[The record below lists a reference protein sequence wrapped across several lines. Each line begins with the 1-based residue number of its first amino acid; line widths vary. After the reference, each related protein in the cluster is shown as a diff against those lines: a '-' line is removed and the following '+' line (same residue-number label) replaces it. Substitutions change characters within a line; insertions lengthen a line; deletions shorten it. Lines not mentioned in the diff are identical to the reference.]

1 MNHPKVAQLF
11 GVDIR
16 ALAALRVGLAVV
28 LLFDLARRAPYLAAL
43 YSGQGVL
50 PKDALHHVS
59 LHAINGSPI
68 FTAMLFLL
76 AAGFALLLL
85 AGYHTWL
92 ATAASWLLVSSLQ
105 TRNVL
110 VNNSGDHLLALLLFW
125 GMFLPLGAW
134 ASVDSRISK
143 PRSPVPP
150 VVLSVATVALMLQ
163 AIYPYLFSALI
174 KSYKLWVGQALAI
187 YTAMNLDGFTRP
199 AGRWLLEYPTLVR
212 WMSPLTYFFEL
223 YGPFFAFFPVKTSWF
238 RGFTAA
244 AFIGFHLGLQV
255 TMNLDVFAYIC
266 MVMWVVFFPP
276 GFWDRALAL
285 RPVAA
290 LGRGWGFLLDRV
302 ARVLEKPLAEQP
314 WLAPP
319 PDDGRATRPGNVL
332 AGALIV
338 YLLVWNVGTKYPQ
351 LKMPELLRWPGEQL
365 YIGQKWEM
373 FKRPPLD
380 DGWWVM
386 PAKLHDG
393 SEVDLFTGGAP
404 VRWEKPASVM
414 GIYAGAARWNRY
426 MDNLWRTEDARRAVA
441 PFAAWTRRTW
451 NAGHPPEQRIESMQI
466 YYVVELTRP
475 DYKPPSRSDQLVY
488 EWDSSGA
495 ERTTDIAENRSAM
508 TRDVGADPTIV
519 SDVMRTLGIDSRDD
533 FDD

>member
-1 MNHPKVAQLF
+1 MQLF

-16 ALAALRVGLAVV
+16 ALAALRIGLALI
-28 LLFDLARRAPYLAAL
+28 LLFDLARRAPHITEL
-43 YSGQGVL
+43 YSGQGAL
-50 PKDALHHVS
+50 PREATQALS
-59 LHAINGSPI
+59 LHALNGSPI

-76 AAGFALLLL
+76 AAVLALLLL
-85 AGYHTWL
+85 LGYQTWL
-92 ATAASWLLVSSLQ
+92 ATAGSWFLVSSLQ
-105 TRNVL
+105 TRNSL

-143 PRSPVPP
+143 PRSPVRPI
-150 VVLSVATVALMLQ
+150 VVSVATLGLMLQ
-163 AIYPYLFSALI
+163 VIYPYVFSAMI
-174 KSYKLWVGQALAI
+174 KSYKLWVTKSLAI
-187 YTAMNLDGFTRP
+187 YTALNLDGFAKP
-199 AGRWLLEYPTLVR
+199 AGRTLLQYPMLVR

-223 YGPFFAFFPVKTSWF
+223 CGPFFAFIPVLTPWF

-244 AFIGFHLGLQV
+244 AFIGFHVGLWI
-255 TMNLDVFAYIC
+255 TFELDIFTYVC

-276 GFWDRALAL
+276 GLWGRVLSL

-290 LGRGWGFLLDRV
+290 LGRGWGSLLDRI
-302 ARVLEKPLAEQP
+302 AHGLRKPLAEQP

-332 AGALIV
+332 AGVLIV
-338 YLLVWNVGTKYPQ
+338 YLLIWNVGTKYPQ

-386 PAKLHDG
+386 PARLRDG
-393 SEVDLFTGGAP
+393 SEVDIFAGGAP
-404 VRWEKPASVM
+404 VRWEKPASVLETYS
-414 GIYAGAARWNRY
+414 GARWHRF
-426 MDNLWRTEDARRAVA
+426 MDNLWRIEEFRPDVA
-441 PFAAWTRRTW
+441 HFAAWQRRTW
-451 NAGHPPEQRIESMQI
+451 NSGHPPEKGIESMRI

-475 DYKPPSRSDQLVY
+475 DYKPPFRSDQLIY
-488 EWDSSGA
+488 EWDSSGT
-495 ERTTDIAENRSAM
+495 ERIMSREESARAL
-508 TRDVGADPTIV
+508 TRDLGGDPTIV